1 MDVTGRNLAL
11 IAGST
16 VFIYWAW
23 RVMQQSQKPDTTDT
37 LDTPPADDE
46 QTNIIDDTVNSIK
59 NIFTP
64 NDIAAIVEAG
74 RGYLIV
80 QRPDGTTQKLQGSR
94 NWRNNNPGNLE
105 FGAYARSMGAIGTD
119 GRFAVFPTYA
129 AGRAAKEALIFEGSN
144 YKNLTLSQTISRYAP
159 PSENDTA
166 WYQRT
171 VIGAVDGLDQPMN
184 KYTPSQRDRILSA
197 MEKVEGFKPGT
208 VSNA

>member
-23 RVMQQSQKPDTTDT
+23 RVMQQSQESDTTDT

>member
-23 RVMQQSQKPDTTDT
+23 RVMQQSQEPDTTDT